1 MDVKQDGI
9 KQPPMEQE
17 LPHELDAE
25 VKFLRG
31 EGANLEVL
39 KDKNLKGQLSDREG
53 LYRTSAQA
61 AAKAEK
67 WLPPI
72 PGGYLEPEG
81 VERTWRIQQESIAP
95 EVDILSSKNQ
105 HDVILPV

>member
-1 MDVKQDGI
+1 MTRMRWKIVVISVASLKCARKQTSLG
-9 KQPPMEQE
+9 
-17 LPHELDAE
+17 
-25 VKFLRG
+25 G
-31 EGANLEVL
+31 E
-39 KDKNLKGQLSDREG
+39 
-53 LYRTSAQA
+53 SAQA

-105 HDVILPV
+105 HDVILPGCLLSY